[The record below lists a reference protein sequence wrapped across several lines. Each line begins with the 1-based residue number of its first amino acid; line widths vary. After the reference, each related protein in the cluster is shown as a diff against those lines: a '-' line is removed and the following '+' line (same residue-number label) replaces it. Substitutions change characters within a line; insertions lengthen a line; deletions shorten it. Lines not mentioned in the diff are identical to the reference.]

1 MTVHAP
7 DELAD
12 MAAAQAVSPD
22 FESIF
27 HAHYAGIVRVALRI
41 VGEPARAEELAVEAF
56 WRLWR
61 HPEAHGDAS
70 GGWLRRTVIRLA
82 LDELRRRSRRRRY
95 ETLFVAVGLSPRRP
109 DEILAGHQE
118 QARVRT
124 VLAALPIR
132 EATLLLLQSDGLP
145 YRDIAAALSINPT
158 SVGTLLARARAAFRK
173 QYEKRYG
180 EQH

>member
-12 MAAAQAVSPD
+12 IAAAQALSPD

-27 HAHYAGIVRVALRI
+27 HIHYAGIARVALRI

-56 WRLWR
+56 WKLWR

-109 DEILAGHQE
+109 DEIFAGHQE
-118 QARVRT
+118 QGRVRA
-124 VLAALPIR
+124 VLAALPTR
-132 EATLLLLQSDGLP
+132 DATMLLLHGDGLQ
-145 YRDIAAALSINPT
+145 YRDLAAALSINPT

-173 QYEKRYG
+173 EYEKRYG
-180 EQH
+180 QQH